1 MTLRSWRG
9 GNSGRPLSIAI
20 CTALPNTVTA
30 SLVGRLD
37 GVKDAGVVR
46 DSTGKFVGAN
56 GYGNLNLFNSHAC

>member
-1 MTLRSWRG
+1 M
-9 GNSGRPLSIAI
+9 SIAI